1 MHCVHRKDPK
11 WREYRDCS
19 PGLFSKMADS
29 RVSSWKEDDLLKGA
43 LQKYVKQGLKRE
55 EAIDFYGETF
65 LNTPGVSEHST
76 DVYAISKFI
85 TGMTLFRLKML
96 KRLLKR
102 NWKDQESYWDIEA
115 CTRK

>member
-55 EAIDFYGETF
+55 EAIDFLRRDFPQYAWSIRTLDRRLRHFE
-65 LNTPGVSEHST
+65 
-76 DVYAISKFI
+76 VYYRDDTIQA
-85 TGMTLFRLKML
+85 M
-96 KRLLKR
+96 
-102 NWKDQESYWDIEA
+102 
-115 CTRK
+115 

>member
-55 EAIDFYGETF
+55 EAIDFLRRDFPQYAWSIRTLDRRLRHFE
-65 LNTPGVSEHST
+65 
-76 DVYAISKFI
+76 VYYRDD
-85 TGMTLFRLKML
+85 TV
-96 KRLLKR
+96 
-102 NWKDQESYWDIEA
+102 
-115 CTRK
+115 